1 MRRHGELNR
10 RASSER
16 VVAAPR
22 SFLRLRRTDHGG
34 GFLGH
39 HGVAFRHTC
48 CDGSSLWRGSFQQ
61 CQCQCRRRASDGRC
75 SGACALARVRFRP
88 GSVHVRNRPKVSRAP
103 CAGQGGSGERSPVQ
117 NKLRWPE
124 LFPGQRRTVP
134 TGIPGIPRRGCCRGS
149 GTAAEPAP
157 SPGAARSF
165 SRAAFGTAAEPA
177 PGAAR
182 SFSRAAF
189 GTADAGADRSFSRGC
204 CWRTRSLLP
213 SSCFWRAATGFGY

>member
-1 MRRHGELNR
+1 MRSHCELNR
-10 RASSER
+10 RTSSER
-16 VVAAPR
+16 VVAAPH
-22 SFLRLRRTDHGG
+22 SFLRLRHTDHGG

-75 SGACALARVRFRP
+75 AGACALVRVRLRP
-88 GSVHVRNRPKVSRAP
+88 GSVCCLWPRLCAGARGEEDARSRPKVSRAP

-134 TGIPGIPRRGCCRGS
+134 IGIPGIQRRGCRGS
-149 GTAAEPAP
+149 GTAAETGP
-157 SPGAARSF
+157 PGAAF
-165 SRAAFGTAAEPA
+165 SRAAFGTAEPA

-182 SFSRAAF
+182 SF
-189 GTADAGADRSFSRGC
+189 FSRGC
-204 CWRTRSLLP
+204 CWRTP
-213 SSCFWRAATGFGY
+213 SSLPTHPGAATGFGY